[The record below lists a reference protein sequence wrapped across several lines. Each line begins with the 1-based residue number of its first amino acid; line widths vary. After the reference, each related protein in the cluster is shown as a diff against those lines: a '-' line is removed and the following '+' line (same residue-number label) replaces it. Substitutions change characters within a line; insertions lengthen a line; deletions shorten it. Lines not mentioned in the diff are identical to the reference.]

1 MAQNV
6 GRLGVVLG
14 LDTADFVKGLGKAT
28 MSLSSFVD
36 KAKPAILG
44 TAALMGGLLA
54 KTIAYADEVSDL
66 ADANEVA
73 ISTVMALGSALQAA
87 GGKAENAGRLLSAFS
102 ATIAKAADGS
112 KTAQQSFAKV
122 GISLNDIATMDT
134 DEMLTK
140 VIQRLSTMQDVVTRN
155 AIATEF
161 FGKAAK
167 NVNWKQMGADIE
179 GLKEKFKENEA
190 GIKAMATAA
199 DAAEQIFKTF
209 IVAISKDVGEDLQTT
224 AEYLEKVKN
233 LAEGVGKA
241 FKLVFEVIAV
251 VGSDVAFVIERTFTL
266 LNNVIELGFT
276 ASKEKRKQV
285 WADYAKDSERLK
297 KDLDDFQAKILDN
310 TPKAVEN
317 RKKDP
322 TNRPV
327 KNADAAELEK
337 QKAISQEF
345 ERQQKSRIDAIVMQ
359 DAMATMSEKQKE
371 IYQAISKIEEERA
384 NKILDIERQIADARA
399 KDAGDSIIEGLQ
411 AQKAAVYELADA
423 YTELTIRA
431 IEDNENRLR
440 MRQLLT
446 NEEKRGLETTLGNMA
461 ILGQKNKAAF
471 QAWKAMAIAMG
482 IIDTYQ
488 SAIST
493 YNSLSKIPIV
503 GPSLGIAGAA
513 IAVAA
518 GMMKVNMIR
527 QQQFQGRQR
536 GGSMVGNTPYLVG
549 EQGPEIVIP
558 HRGGTVIP
566 NNQLSSAM
574 SGMGGGVVYNGPYI
588 ANMSAIDTQSA
599 MQFLAK
605 NKDSV
610 WAANQSASRSMP
622 ASRS

>member
-87 GGKAENAGRLLSAFS
+87 GGKAENAGRLLSSFS
-102 ATIAKAADGS
+102 ASIAKAADGS

-140 VIQRLSTMQDVVTRN
+140 VIQRLSTMQDVVMRN

-179 GLKEKFKENEA
+179 GLKEKYKENEA

-285 WADYAKDSERLK
+285 WADYAKDSERLRK
-297 KDLDDFQAKILDN
+297 ELDQFQSKILDK
-310 TPKAVEN
+310 TPKAGEN
-317 RKKDP
+317 KTKDP

-345 ERQQKSRIDAIVMQ
+345 ERQQKSKIQAIVMQ
-359 DAMATMSEKQKE
+359 DAMVTMSEKQKE
-371 IYQAISKIEEERA
+371 IYEAISKIEEERA
-384 NKILDIERQIADARA
+384 NKVLDIERQIADARA
-399 KDAGDSIIEGLQ
+399 KDAGDTIIDGLQ

-431 IEDNENRLR
+431 IQDNENRLR

-605 NKDSV
+605 NKEGV